1 MANSGSVLG
10 DIDGIGDGTGGAASP
25 PPERHFWLH
34 EAPYLVIL
42 VLTLCGVAYTTMT
55 RTPIVYFWEFVAL
68 FSCAASIFEGWRRI
82 LDRAGRWRLVW
93 TQVLHWGAFLGAM
106 NLVFLPSVQA
116 VANADSTSLI
126 VLLLLAL
133 GTFVAGVHA
142 ASWRMGLNGVVMGV
156 TVPVVAFLD
165 QSALLLALG
174 ALGAIVI
181 VAAVLV
187 WMRLRR

>member
-1 MANSGSVLG
+1 MVNSGDVLG
-10 DIDGIGDGTGGAASP
+10 GIEGIGGPSAP
-25 PPERHFWLH
+25 PPQRHFWLH

-42 VLTLCGVAYTTMT
+42 VLTLCGAAYTTVT
-55 RTPIVYFWEFVAL
+55 RTPIVYFWEAIAV
-68 FSCAASIFEGWRRI
+68 FSCAASIFEGWRHTSERG
-82 LDRAGRWRLVW
+82 GRWRLVW

-142 ASWRMGLNGVVMGV
+142 ASWRMGLNGVVMGLA
-156 TVPVVAFLD
+156 VPVVAFLD
-165 QSALLLALG
+165 QSALLLSLG
-174 ALGAIVI
+174 ALGALVI
-181 VAAVLV
+181 VAVVLV
-187 WMRLRR
+187 WMRSRG